1 MQGIRLGNVGRE
13 NRQLRVADDA
23 DNASILI
30 TGRSGSGKTVALQ
43 KISQGIASDGGT
55 VLMVSF
61 HGTHAMMAEN
71 EKVKRIN
78 VRKEGI
84 PFSMM
89 TPAYYPDG
97 SMEDQE
103 DIAEAVTDI
112 FSDVLCLG
120 PEQKI
125 TFQKAVQRAVE
136 RVESCRD
143 EMEVIGRELKGLL
156 EEGSNRSVT
165 SKIYGKFDSAF
176 RKVRMSAVPD
186 ILQPGRVT
194 VLDLD
199 GFSNHVQKML
209 SELILSILWRYYRIE
224 GQKKE
229 EPLYIVCDE
238 FQNLS
243 MRPDSVLGQILCE
256 GRKFHMAMLLATQ
269 TMEQFDRSEKALLLQ
284 AATQICFRPGPD
296 EVKAVF
302 KRLGA
307 EQNRLG
313 ENRLSGLQRG
323 ECIASGR
330 FCIGSEVREGPVK
343 MTFQKS
349 SGSSQ
354 RLD

>member
-1 MQGIRLGNVGRE
+1 MFSVRSKELLEKICEPITNGFGINYIKYQLFEGGLLVGKADSSTYETKQIWVYDEHGKEIRKRCYKLCRE
-13 NRQLRVADDA
+13 
-23 DNASILI
+23 
-30 TGRSGSGKTVALQ
+30 
-43 KISQGIASDGGT
+43 KI
-55 VLMVSF
+55 
-61 HGTHAMMAEN
+61 
-71 EKVKRIN
+71 
-78 VRKEGI
+78 
-84 PFSMM
+84 
-89 TPAYYPDG
+89 
-97 SMEDQE
+97 DQE

-209 SELILSILWRYYRIE
+209 PELILSILWRYYRIE

-307 EQNRLG
+307 EQNGLG

-343 MTFQKS
+343 MTFQKA

>member
-1 MQGIRLGNVGRE
+1 MFSVRSKELLEKICEPITNGFGINYIKYQLFEGGLLVGKADSSTYETKQIWVYDEHGKEIRKRCYKLCRE
-13 NRQLRVADDA
+13 
-23 DNASILI
+23 
-30 TGRSGSGKTVALQ
+30 
-43 KISQGIASDGGT
+43 KI
-55 VLMVSF
+55 
-61 HGTHAMMAEN
+61 
-71 EKVKRIN
+71 
-78 VRKEGI
+78 
-84 PFSMM
+84 
-89 TPAYYPDG
+89 
-97 SMEDQE
+97 DQE

-199 GFSNHVQKML
+199 GFSIYVQKML
-209 SELILSILWRYYRIE
+209 PELILSILWRYYRIE

>member
-1 MQGIRLGNVGRE
+1 MREISLGKTEGRT
-13 NRQLRVADDA
+13 VKIAADA
-23 DNASILI
+23 NNSSILI
-30 TGRSGSGKTVALQ
+30 TGMSGSGKTRALQ
-43 KISQGIASDGGT
+43 KISRGIASDGGT

-61 HGTHAMMAEN
+61 HGTQAMMADN

-78 VRKEGI
+78 IRKDGI

-89 TPAYYPDG
+89 TPACYPDG

-120 PEQKI
+120 SEQKI

-136 RVESCRD
+136 RVDSHMD
-143 EMEVIGRELKGLL
+143 EMEVIGQELKELL
-156 EEGSNRSVT
+156 EEGNNRSVA
-165 SKIYGKFDSAF
+165 SKIYGKFDSVF
-176 RKVRMSAVPD
+176 KKVRMSAVPD

-194 VLDLD
+194 ILDLD
-199 GFSNHVQKML
+199 GFSTHVQKML
-209 SELILSILWRYYRIE
+209 SELILSILWRYYRID
-224 GQKKE
+224 GQRKE

-243 MRPDSVLGQILCE
+243 IRSDSVLGQILCE
-256 GRKFHMAMLLATQ
+256 GRKFHVAMLLATQ
-269 TMEQFDRSEKALLLQ
+269 TLERFDRSQKALLLQ

-307 EQNRLG
+307 GRNSLWEDRM
-313 ENRLSGLQRG
+313 SGWQRG
-323 ECIASGR
+323 ECIAYGR
-330 FCIGSEVREGPVK
+330 LCIGTVVREGPVK
-343 MTFQKS
+343 MTFRES
-349 SGSSQ
+349 PGSGQ
-354 RLD
+354 RLA

>member
-1 MQGIRLGNVGRE
+1 MFEGGLLVGKADSSTYETKQIWVYDEHGKEIRKRCYKLCRE
-13 NRQLRVADDA
+13 
-23 DNASILI
+23 
-30 TGRSGSGKTVALQ
+30 
-43 KISQGIASDGGT
+43 KI
-55 VLMVSF
+55 
-61 HGTHAMMAEN
+61 
-71 EKVKRIN
+71 
-78 VRKEGI
+78 
-84 PFSMM
+84 
-89 TPAYYPDG
+89 
-97 SMEDQE
+97 DQE

-209 SELILSILWRYYRIE
+209 PELILSILWRYYRIE

-269 TMEQFDRSEKALLLQ
+269 TMKRYIISVKEKEQKISDSPKEGKAQREERKRMRVYIHL
-284 AATQICFRPGPD
+284 
-296 EVKAVF
+296 VK
-302 KRLGA
+302 
-307 EQNRLG
+307 
-313 ENRLSGLQRG
+313 
-323 ECIASGR
+323 
-330 FCIGSEVREGPVK
+330 
-343 MTFQKS
+343 
-349 SGSSQ
+349 
-354 RLD
+354 